1 MWAVLLIGPF
11 RLVALCGRDAPD
23 VEHHERAGALAR
35 VGAKEIVRRRRKTEV
50 FLNGRL
56 NMSCARVGTLEFAA

>member
-1 MWAVLLIGPF
+1 MSAVLVIGRF

-35 VGAKEIVRRRRKTEV
+35 VSAKEIIRRRRETEV
-50 FLNGRL
+50 FFNGRL
-56 NMSCARVGTLEFAA
+56 NMSRARVGTLEFAA